1 MQSAETD
8 WGDDK
13 AAGELA
19 KDGIGSE
26 RLWTLAPESE
36 LTL

>member
-1 MQSAETD
+1 MQISEAD

-19 KDGIGSE
+19 EDGIGSE
-26 RLWTLAPESE
+26 RLWMLAAESE